1 VVPKEGQ
8 PGEWRV
14 IADMLRGGQNECMGN
29 DPVFLPRTAHI
40 LDQMYTGGY
49 SAMVDASK
57 FFYQF
62 PTHPDDRPYLGLLHP
77 LTKEIYEYLGLPM
90 GAANSPALAGRYG
103 LSFVRMLKARFQEFQ
118 GNPRANCWWT
128 GFSETGEYD
137 PDKGYGYVLVDASG
151 SPAVKIW
158 VHVDDFLIHG
168 DTYEKT
174 ARALKLFLDTAVDVG
189 MLCHPKKLT
198 PPTQVVKYCGFLMD
212 SRGIPCLRIPVGKR
226 ERALA
231 IVEHLIAAP
240 ADRAFSRLSL
250 AVAAGVLQSLVEATP
265 LRLGHTYLRRFHGV
279 VRPEGLGTGA
289 APYYTTTV
297 VPMAVKTDLEWWRGF
312 LRRTEGRFARSSRSA
327 TLVPNW
333 GDGSGTGTGGTLGL
347 PDRPL
352 KMWKGK
358 WSPVVYKFSSNWKEL
373 STLKLTLLNLRQ
385 EAKEEVAGTTVF
397 YFTDNLTTYWVA
409 SSGSSPSPRLHS
421 LIEEIRLLELELDC
435 CLQVVH
441 VPGVVMI
448 DQGTDGLSRGIW
460 ASPFHGLTD
469 SLVLTRAVFEP
480 LTFDSALV
488 DRYIRDYHLPS
499 VWRYQEW
506 NQVWRANDLFDRFS
520 VWFPPPELARQ
531 TLTFTLETWCER
543 PLTTAALFFI
553 PRTVPAF
560 WWGLSRH
567 LSELATV
574 YPHVTALFCPPL
586 LPIPIIVLYL
596 APYRRSL
603 STNNRLERTPLPPN
617 AFWHWEQRALLR
629 GLPPGVLPDSGGHP
643 V

>member
-1 VVPKEGQ
+1 
-8 PGEWRV
+8 
-14 IADMLRGGQNECMGN
+14 
-29 DPVFLPRTAHI
+29 
-40 LDQMYTGGY
+40 
-49 SAMVDASK
+49 
-57 FFYQF
+57 
-62 PTHPDDRPYLGLLHP
+62 
-77 LTKEIYEYLGLPM
+77 
-90 GAANSPALAGRYG
+90 
-103 LSFVRMLKARFQEFQ
+103 
-118 GNPRANCWWT
+118 
-128 GFSETGEYD
+128 
-137 PDKGYGYVLVDASG
+137 
-151 SPAVKIW
+151 
-158 VHVDDFLIHG
+158 
-168 DTYEKT
+168 
-174 ARALKLFLDTAVDVG
+174 
-189 MLCHPKKLT
+189 
-198 PPTQVVKYCGFLMD
+198 
-212 SRGIPCLRIPVGKR
+212 
-226 ERALA
+226 
-231 IVEHLIAAP
+231 
-240 ADRAFSRLSL
+240 
-250 AVAAGVLQSLVEATP
+250 
-265 LRLGHTYLRRFHGV
+265 
-279 VRPEGLGTGA
+279 
-289 APYYTTTV
+289 
-297 VPMAVKTDLEWWRGF
+297 
-312 LRRTEGRFARSSRSA
+312 
-327 TLVPNW
+327 
-333 GDGSGTGTGGTLGL
+333 
-347 PDRPL
+347 
-352 KMWKGK
+352 MWKGK
-358 WSPVVYKFSSNWKEL
+358 WTPVVYKFSSNWKEL

-385 EAKEEVAGTTVF
+385 EAKSEVAGTTVF
-397 YFTDNLTTYWVA
+397 YFTDNLTTHWVA
-409 SSGSSPSPRLHS
+409 SSGSSPSPRLHA

-488 DRYIRDYHLPS
+488 TRYVRDHQLPS

-531 TLTFTLETWCER
+531 ALTFTLETWCER

-574 YPHVTALFCPPL
+574 YPHVTSLLCPPL

-629 GLPPGVLPDSGGHP
+629 GLPPGVLPDASGHP
-643 V
+643 M